1 MQPELATL
9 TQVPTR
15 FMGKP
20 VVLCVEDDENLLSS
34 LELQLRNYLPHME
47 IELAENGEV
56 ALQLLDDIARTGKEL
71 QLVISDQMMTPTMP
85 GDKLLVEVH
94 KRFPLAKKI
103 MLTGQATMDNLAT
116 VINQAELYRYLSK
129 PWNED
134 DLRLTLQSALKL
146 YNLNQQLAQ
155 HTHDLKLLN
164 QLTSKLNS
172 VRDQPTLL
180 GGIAGAALQLSNAH
194 TALLFLAKVGHK
206 TAAAMAQQAQ
216 AGQVSVSVEVP
227 ATVPHA
233 QAAVAAM
240 QPGSTDQL
248 WTAADI
254 ASSADAAYFA
264 GKGIRSAYVM
274 PLLHQQE
281 LKGVIYLEGLSE
293 APVVSPL
300 QREAMNILGD
310 ALAIALHNHEL
321 INGLEDKVKARTQQM
336 EEMVRIASHDIR
348 SPLTGVRELAG
359 LLTDPDMAGNAA
371 NFGGIMQKSLSA
383 VLKLVDDILDL
394 SKLEQDPEA
403 LDKKPLDLKGFLEN
417 LASGFT
423 PLTVSKKLQ
432 LQVQVADG
440 LQLQADGNRLSQA
453 ISNLLANA
461 IKFTPEGGMV
471 SLVADRVAEGIRI
484 RVADTGIGIPKEEL
498 PRMFERFG
506 ATQRKGTKG
515 EKGTGLGMSIAYQ
528 VIHLHGGTIT
538 VDSEVQVGTT
548 FTILLPSA

>member
-9 TQVPTR
+9 TKAPTR
-15 FMGKP
+15 FTGKP

-94 KRFPLAKKI
+94 KRFPMAKKI

-180 GGIAGAALQLSNAH
+180 GGIAGAALQLSSAH
-194 TALLFLAKVGHK
+194 TALLFLVKGGHK
-206 TAAAMAQQAQ
+206 IAAAMAQQAQ
-216 AGQVSVSVEVP
+216 VGQVTVSVEVP

-240 QPGSTDQL
+240 QPGTTDQL
-248 WTAADI
+248 WMAADI

-281 LKGVIYLEGLSE
+281 LKGVIYLEGLSD

-348 SPLTGVRELAG
+348 SPLTGVREMAG
-359 LLTDPDMAGNAA
+359 LLADPDMAGNAA

-403 LDKKPLDLKGFLEN
+403 LDKKPLDLKAFLEN

-471 SLVADRVAEGIRI
+471 SLVADRVPEGIRI

-528 VIHLHGGTIT
+528 VIRLHGGTIS

>member
-1 MQPELATL
+1 
-9 TQVPTR
+9 
-15 FMGKP
+15 
-20 VVLCVEDDENLLSS
+20 
-34 LELQLRNYLPHME
+34 ME

-348 SPLTGVRELAG
+348 SPLTGVREMAG